1 MMEPC
6 TRADARSFSDEH
18 HEPGGHRRCRQRRRV
33 GVVSV
38 VVMLVAMVLGALT
51 GTAPVAADG
60 NEAPNA
66 PSAARSIAA
75 GDTFTCTLSV
85 TGVVRCFGDGSQG
98 QLGNG
103 SSSSVGND
111 PGEMGTALV
120 PVDLGAGRT
129 ARAITTGV
137 SHACAALDNGQ
148 VKCWGRNDDA
158 ELGLGD
164 TTNRGFAPG
173 QMGDALPA
181 VNLGTGRRAVAVSAG
196 DHHTCAIL
204 DNGQVKCWGRNN
216 LGQAGRGDISA
227 PVDRVGDDPAEMG
240 DALPAVALGTGRTAR
255 AVSAGRDQTCAVLDN
270 GELKC
275 WGYNASF
282 QLGIGDN
289 TGPLQAVGD
298 TPGEM
303 GDALMAVDLG
313 TDRTATAVAT
323 ASEFTCTL
331 LDNGDVKC
339 WGSNQFGKTGRG
351 IGLGNTGA
359 SPAEMGDGLLP
370 VPLGSGR
377 TARSIS
383 ASNNHVCV
391 TLDND
396 QVKCWG
402 RNTIGELGLG
412 DATNRGDQI
421 LQMGTFLPEVALGT
435 GRSAQFVTTGG
446 AHSCAILDTGA
457 AACWGYGLFGQLGTG
472 AFANVGAA
480 AGQMGD
486 DLITVD
492 LAERVGVVIRR
503 PDAHIKAATGT
514 FVGNNVYNTT
524 GAKQTRSAK
533 VRPGKKVTFTVRLQ
547 NDGDAPDTLRV
558 TGPKGTR
565 AFRIVYRS
573 GTTNITKKVRAGTW
587 STGNLAPGAT
597 RSITVTVSPTKNA
610 AKGATITRKIT
621 VRSNAQAAVVDT
633 VRLTVRRR

>member
-1 MMEPC
+1 MMSDTTPAPAPAPA
-6 TRADARSFSDEH
+6 RA
-18 HEPGGHRRCRQRRRV
+18 RRGASHQRGRAILAALAV
-33 GVVSV
+33 
-38 VVMLVAMVLGALT
+38 ALT
-51 GTAPVAADG
+51 SIAALVGAPAPVAADG

-75 GDTFTCTLSV
+75 GGTFTCTLSV
-85 TGVVRCFGDGSQG
+85 TGVVRCFGDGANG

-103 SSSSVGND
+103 SPSSIGND

-129 ARAITTGV
+129 ARAITAGV
-137 SHACAALDNGQ
+137 SHACAVLDNGQ
-148 VKCWGRNDDA
+148 VKCWGQNDDA

-164 TTNRGFAPG
+164 TTNRGLAPG

-196 DHHTCAIL
+196 DNHTCAIL

-216 LGQAGRGDISA
+216 VGQAGRGDISA

-255 AVSAGRDQTCAVLDN
+255 AVSAGRDQTCAILDN
-270 GELKC
+270 GALKC
-275 WGYNASF
+275 WGFNASY

-303 GDALMAVDLG
+303 GDALAAVDLG
-313 TDRTATAVAT
+313 TGRSATAVAT
-323 ASEFTCTL
+323 ASEFTCAL

-370 VPLGSGR
+370 VPLGTGR

-383 ASNNHVCV
+383 ASNDHVCV

-412 DATNRGDQI
+412 DTTNRGDQI
-421 LQMGTFLPEVALGT
+421 LQMGIFLPEVALGT
-435 GRSAQFVTTGG
+435 GRSARFVTTGS
-446 AHSCAILDTGA
+446 AHSCVILDTGA

-480 AGQMGD
+480 GGQMGD
-486 DLITVD
+486 DLISAD
-492 LAERVGVVIRR
+492 LTERVGVVIRR
-503 PDAHIKAATGT
+503 PDAHIKVGTGT

-524 GAKQTRSAK
+524 GAKQKRSAK
-533 VRPGKKVTFTVRLQ
+533 VRPGKTVRFTVRLQ

-558 TGPKGTR
+558 TGPTGTR
-565 AFRIVYRS
+565 ALRIVYQS

-587 STGNLAPGAT
+587 STGSLAPGAT
-597 RSITVTVSPTKNA
+597 RSITVTVSPTKA
-610 AKGATITRKIT
+610 AEKGATVTRKIT
-621 VRSNAQAAVVDT
+621 VRSSAQPTIRDVV
-633 VRLTVRRR
+633 VLTVRRR

>member
-6 TRADARSFSDEH
+6 TRAHAHSFTDEH
-18 HEPGGHRRCRQRRRV
+18 HEPGGHRRHRRV
-33 GVVSV
+33 GVVTV
-38 VVMLVAMVLGALT
+38 VVMLAATVLGGLA
-51 GTAPVAADG
+51 GNNPVAADG
-60 NEAPNA
+60 NESPNA

-75 GDTFTCTLSV
+75 GGTFTCTLSV
-85 TGVVRCFGDGSQG
+85 TGVVRCFGDGSDG

-103 SSSSVGND
+103 SPNRVGAQA
-111 PGEMGTALV
+111 GEMGAALV
-120 PVDLGAGRT
+120 PVDLGTGRT
-129 ARAITTGV
+129 ARAITAGV
-137 SHACAALDNGQ
+137 SHACAVLDNGQ
-148 VKCWGRNDDA
+148 VKCWGQNDDG

-164 TTNRGFAPG
+164 TTDRGSAPG
-173 QMGDALPA
+173 QMGNALPA

-196 DHHTCAIL
+196 DNHTCAVL

-216 LGQAGRGDISA
+216 LGQLGRGDLTVFPEVI
-227 PVDRVGDDPAEMG
+227 GDSPTEMG

-289 TGPLQAVGD
+289 SGPLGAVGD
-298 TPGEM
+298 DPGEM

-313 TDRTATAVAT
+313 TDRTATAVTT
-323 ASEFTCTL
+323 ASEFTCAL

-351 IGLGNTGA
+351 LGLGATGA

-383 ASNNHVCV
+383 ASDNHVCV

-402 RNTIGELGLG
+402 RNTVGQLGLG

-435 GRSAQFVTTGG
+435 GRSARFVTTGNV
-446 AHSCAILDTGA
+446 HSCAVLDTGA
-457 AACWGYGLFGQLGTG
+457 ATCWGYGFFGQLGTG
-472 AFANVGAA
+472 ASANVGD
-480 AGQMGD
+480 MGD
-486 DLITVD
+486 HMGDALLAIDLPEQ
-492 LAERVGVVIRR
+492 LGVVIRR
-503 PDAHIKAATGT
+503 PDAHIRVRKAT
-514 FVGNNVYNTT
+514 FVGNDLYNTT
-524 GAKQTRSAK
+524 GAQQRRSAK
-533 VRPGKKVTFTVRLQ
+533 VRPGKSVRFTVRLQ
-547 NDGDAPDTLRV
+547 NDGDTPDTLRV

-565 AFRIVYRS
+565 AFRVVYRS
-573 GTTNITKKVRAGTW
+573 GTTIITKKVRAGTW
-587 STGNLAPGAT
+587 STGSLAPGAT
-597 RSITVTVSPTKNA
+597 RSITVTVTPTRKA
-610 AKGATITRKIT
+610 KKGATITRAVS
-621 VRSNAQAAVVDT
+621 VRSSAQPAIRDT
-633 VRLTVRRR
+633 VKLTVRRR